1 MATAA
6 AFFDFD
12 RTLISGA
19 SAFPVGVEAWRQ
31 GLASNEDIVRWV
43 VTAITF
49 KLIGDRGDNSTPD
62 IKTDFLSRIAGAT
75 VEDLN
80 SVATAVVPR
89 LMARVRPEA
98 RQLIAMHEEEQRD
111 AWIVSASPAGL
122 IQPVADSLGMT
133 GVVATRAEVVDG
145 RYTGQLDG
153 PFVYGAGK
161 VEAIES
167 LAAERGY
174 DLRLCYAYSDSV
186 SDLPMLQS
194 VGHPVAVNPDS
205 ELETIAHQRGWPVVI
220 FARTAKRVLAVG
232 GVGIGTIIAT
242 SAAYLLGRRHGRSSA
257 LTGVRD

>member
-1 MATAA
+1 M
-6 AFFDFD
+6 
-12 RTLISGA
+12 
-19 SAFPVGVEAWRQ
+19 
-31 GLASNEDIVRWV
+31 ASNEDIVKWAV
-43 VTAITF
+43 AAISF

-62 IKTDFLSRIAGAT
+62 MKTDFLSRIAGAT

-80 SVATAVVPR
+80 SVAMAVVPR

-111 AWIVSASPAGL
+111 TWIVSASPAGL
-122 IQPVADSLGMT
+122 IQPIADSLGMT
-133 GVVATRAEVVDG
+133 GVVATQAEVIDG

-167 LAAERGY
+167 LAADRGY
-174 DLRLCYAYSDSV
+174 DLRLCYGYSDSI

-205 ELETIAHQRGWPVVI
+205 ELEDFAHQKGWPVVI
-220 FARTAKRVLAVG
+220 FARTAKRALAFG
-232 GVGIGTIIAT
+232 GVGIGTIATAVIA
-242 SAAYLLGRRHGRSSA
+242 YVLGRRHGRSSA
-257 LTGVRD
+257 LTGGRKTG